1 ITWVGGKNPMAGTW
15 SHAWDSL
22 RAALEMKP
30 EAIFLLSDGEF
41 NPMDMEDVLSTIER
55 FNPERRTRIHTIAF
69 ASSADVYDLQRI
81 AKDWGGLYRHVPIK
95 P

>member
-1 ITWVGGKNPMAGTW
+1 
-15 SHAWDSL
+15 
-22 RAALEMKP
+22 
-30 EAIFLLSDGEF
+30 
-41 NPMDMEDVLSTIER
+41 MDMEDMLSTIER

-81 AKDWGGLYRHVPIK
+81 AKDWGGLYRHVPLK